1 MLVVSYSYCYSEV
14 ITGQTNNATGNGY
27 TWNMADI
34 LPPEAGIEV
43 SGVFHRYT
51 ITKDP
56 STDATVVI
64 RNEDAINGGY
74 VYERSD
80 SWDQLPGNTKVG
92 FDPMITNIPGNRW
105 GPGEIFVNGD
115 GTISDSNISY
125 TYKFDTCYNP
135 LLDPSCDGYF
145 DSMYAYLLDNGFFN
159 TIEYDD
165 PYYDELVQKYLEEN
179 ADTEI
184 KEVEVAEVELEEEEK
199 EEEVSLS
206 DLLAITG
213 AAESIGN
220 ADQQAYALKQLS
232 GTSQIQTYYTV
243 TINGGI
249 YEDSLSFEDKDI
261 PDNRKALSNLA
272 SQQLHRDM
280 VRLQY
285 D

>member
-1 MLVVSYSYCYSEV
+1 VLVASYSYCYSEV
-14 ITGQTNNATGNGY
+14 ITGQTNNATSNGY
-27 TWNMADI
+27 SWNMADI

-74 VYERSD
+74 VYERND

-115 GTISDSNISY
+115 GTISDANISY
-125 TYKFDTCYNP
+125 TYQFDTCYNP

-145 DSMYAYLLDNGFFN
+145 DSMYQYLLDNGLLG
-159 TIEYDD
+159 TIDYDD
-165 PYYDELVQKYLEEN
+165 PYYDEFVQRYLEEN
-179 ADTEI
+179 AETDLEETEI
-184 KEVEVAEVELEEEEK
+184 QEEVITEEEET
-199 EEEVSLS
+199 EERSLEEV
-206 DLLAITG
+206 LAITG
-213 AAESIGN
+213 AAESIGD
-220 ADQQAYALKQLS
+220 AAQQQAAMAQLTNS
-232 GTSQIQTYYTV
+232 IQFTPYYSV
-243 TINGGI
+243 TIQGGK